1 MTRHILPIFSFSRWF
16 SLARNDRCCFFGSE
30 VAGNKE
36 LLLSSK
42 SVKTAKE
49 EAFEDDVATGI
60 DERTGLE
67 EGTKAVAVAGVTEDM
82 EFNGAKVSPFSIA
95 VKYLRVIL
103 R

>member
-1 MTRHILPIFSFSRWF
+1 M
-16 SLARNDRCCFFGSE
+16 ARNDRCCFFGSE

-42 SVKTAKE
+42 SVKTAKD
-49 EAFEDDVATGI
+49 EAFEDDGATGI

-67 EGTKAVAVAGVTEDM
+67 EGTKAVVVAEDI
-82 EFNGAKVSPFSIA
+82 EFKGAKVSPFSMA